1 MQFATTG
8 LERMRIDASGNVGI
22 GTVSPTAK
30 LEVNGGDGYFYNTA
44 SYGGIRI
51 GFNGT
56 GTNYWD
62 IKRENVSTGRLA
74 FFSGTS
80 ERMAI
85 TPGGNVGIGTTS
97 PSAVLETFGGTSFI
111 GAKFKGYSG
120 GKTALIGGDLDAV
133 WFGDDDGSIGGTN
146 SFNILGASNVARI
159 VTNSSERMRIQ
170 SNGEVEISGIGNT
183 SGARLN
189 IGSDAN
195 NAFVRSY
202 DTAAG
207 IVIGTTNAHPVKF
220 MSNSSERMRIDSSG
234 TLLVA
239 KTSTGIATVGV
250 ELRSDTIYS
259 TSESI
264 PLYLNRKGSSGT
276 ILEFRTNNGTSG
288 TVYSTTGSVTYN
300 TSSDYRLKENIQPLE
315 NGLER
320 LNNLKPVKFDWKEN
334 GKSSE
339 GFIAHEAQEVF
350 PDAVTGEKDGEDMQG
365 MDYGRITP
373 LLVKAIQEQQAQIDA
388 LQSEINELKNS

>member
-1 MQFATTG
+1 MVQDSSANCFVSVVTG
-8 LERMRIDASGNVGI
+8 TGNVAGLMLGDTDDETQGRVNYDNSTSSMAFYTADAEKMRIDSSGRVIVG
-22 GTVSPTAK
+22 
-30 LEVNGGDGYFYNTA
+30 N
-44 SYGGIRI
+44 
-51 GFNGT
+51 
-56 GTNYWD
+56 
-62 IKRENVSTGRLA
+62 
-74 FFSGTS
+74 
-80 ERMAI
+80 
-85 TPGGNVGIGTTS
+85 TS
-97 PSAVLETFGGTSFI
+97 PFTADSVTIDQGGFLAIRNTS
-111 GAKFKGYSG
+111 GSG
-120 GKTALIGGDLDAV
+120 MEVRRDGTDGSLIDFQKDGSSV
-133 WFGDDDGSIGGTN
+133 GSIGTLSG
-146 SFNILGASNVARI
+146 LL
-159 VTNSSERMRIQ
+159 
-170 SNGEVEISGIGNT
+170 GIGNGDT
-183 SGARLN
+183 GLLMAGSVDAVAPYNASTNATRDAAIDLGTATNRFKNLYLSG
-189 IGSDAN
+189 GVYAN
-195 NAFVRSY
+195 NASGAFLWNAENA
-202 DTAAG
+202 TIAF
-207 IVIGTTNAHPVKF
+207 GTNNT
-220 MSNSSERMRIDSSG
+220 ERMRIDSSG
-234 TLLVA
+234 NLLVA

-350 PDAVTGEKDGEDMQG
+350 PDAVTGEKDGEDIQG

-373 LLVKAIQEQQAQIDA
+373 LLVKAIQEQQAQIEA